1 MYNCIKENNIKNLYT
16 LIQNNTKLG
25 MYTMDNSL
33 IEAYKCGLITREVF
47 VQNVSNK
54 EIAAKIILNY

>member
-1 MYNCIKENNIKNLYT
+1 
-16 LIQNNTKLG
+16 
-25 MYTMDNSL
+25 MDNSL

>member
-1 MYNCIKENNIKNLYT
+1 
-16 LIQNNTKLG
+16 
-25 MYTMDNSL
+25 MDNSL

-54 EIAAKIILNY
+54 RNCCKNYIELLSDIVVMYLEK